1 MGRSKC
7 ILDEKVDIS
16 EKYRVELKVFE
27 IESDSKYPEGVKA
40 RFVLI
45 DLIEKKP
52 VLLID
57 NHAPFGFHKHEGLLD
72 GSVTR
77 TIIAELDYLNVL
89 NEFRRLTMEF
99 LKNEN

>member
-1 MGRSKC
+1 MGKSKC
-7 ILDEKVDIS
+7 ILDEKIDIS

-27 IESDSKYPEGVKA
+27 IESNSKYPEGVKA

-45 DLIEKKP
+45 DLIEKRP

-57 NHAPFGFHKHEGLLD
+57 NHAPFGFHKHEGLLGD
-72 GSVTR
+72 R
-77 TIIAELDYLNVL
+77 TIIDEVDYLKVL